1 MVRKA
6 RNGIVYPY
14 RVERRKRLSDGTVKI
29 YASYEFKIDGKAYS
43 CKKYVDANKRLTEL
57 LQERARFGSANNSS
71 ITLGAL
77 WDSVTSYHAR
87 PNRRRVANVALSPAW
102 NCPALSE
109 WSTMALTQVRS
120 RAMGLKELRMKRGL
134 TQRELAEKVG
144 ISYGRIGDYEQGRY
158 TVGGMSLDLAIKF
171 CDALRVANPR
181 KLLDSDETSA
191 D

>member
-1 MVRKA
+1 
-6 RNGIVYPY
+6 
-14 RVERRKRLSDGTVKI
+14 
-29 YASYEFKIDGKAYS
+29 
-43 CKKYVDANKRLTEL
+43 
-57 LQERARFGSANNSS
+57 
-71 ITLGAL
+71 
-77 WDSVTSYHAR
+77 
-87 PNRRRVANVALSPAW
+87 
-102 NCPALSE
+102 
-109 WSTMALTQVRS
+109 MALTQVRS